1 LKESSARLCR
11 KFIREGFTLDAT
23 TADKP
28 PVMEN
33 LKNTGNN
40 GFQACGGEYEIP
52 QHCLETTENIG
63 SL

>member
-1 LKESSARLCR
+1 
-11 KFIREGFTLDAT
+11 
-23 TADKP
+23 
-28 PVMEN
+28 MEN